1 MADLFTVEQLDY
13 LDKHFDNRYDKKFV
27 LVDDCNEKQEKVN
40 GRFANDDKRI
50 DLILQN
56 QIGYDKKIAL
66 NNKLTVAILC
76 GIVTLVFTLIGILL
90 GG

>member
-1 MADLFTVEQLDY
+1 MFSTEQIDY
-13 LDKHFDNRYDKKFV
+13 LNKHFDERYGEKFV
-27 LVDDCNEKQEKVN
+27 PMNYCTKQQKTMA
-40 GRFANDDKRI
+40 GKLANDDKRI

-56 QIGYDKKIAL
+56 QANYDKKIAL

-76 GIVTLVFTLIGILL
+76 GIVTLVFTLIGVLV